1 MFISSKLKFMTA
13 MLIFGSIGIFVR
25 KIELS
30 SAAIVHWRT
39 LIGSVFLLLMLSL
52 RKEAFDMNGVQKNRV
67 GLIFAGVVLGGNWI
81 CLFEAYRYAS
91 VGIATMLYYCAPIA
105 VYLLSPMLFRERL
118 TMRKSLGMAAALAG
132 MLVIQFAGSGMGG
145 LSVGIIYGLLSALL
159 YASLMIINKRIQGVG
174 GLESTFIQLLVSF
187 VVMTVYLLVTT
198 GKLLALPVGRDIFLI
213 CIVGIIHTGIAFSL
227 YISSMQRLSGSS
239 ISLLSYIDPASALL
253 FAFAFLHE
261 RLTLVQLLG
270 AVLIFGGTLFSQCQK
285 SSSKSKAL
293 KESLTG

>member
-1 MFISSKLKFMTA
+1 MFTSSKLKFMTA

-25 KIELS
+25 KIDLS

-52 RKEAFDMNGVQKNRV
+52 RKESFDLDGVRKNRV
-67 GLIFAGVVLGGNWI
+67 GLILAGVVLGGNWI

-91 VGIATMLYYCAPIA
+91 VGVATMLYYCAPIA
-105 VYLLSPMLFRERL
+105 VYLLSPLLFRERL

-145 LSVGIIYGLLSALL
+145 LSVGIMYGLLSALL

-187 VVMTVYLLVTT
+187 VVMTVYLLATT
-198 GKLLALPVGRDIFLI
+198 GKLLALPVGRDIILI

-261 RLTLVQLLG
+261 RLTWAQLLG
-270 AVLIFGGTLFSQCQK
+270 AVLIFGGTLFSQYQK
-285 SSSKSKAL
+285 SSSKSKAIQ
-293 KESLTG
+293 ESLTG